1 MDLNLELDSLKK
13 SMHKRL
19 RKEKKSG
26 LKMLSCAR
34 NPLVIKSLTID
45 DVLASFERDFIVLA
59 RFSVSFP
66 SLLTEDIEPPKLEL
80 ALSIVEVIAIF

>member
-26 LKMLSCAR
+26 LKMRYLI
-34 NPLVIKSLTID
+34 LQQ
-45 DVLASFERDFIVLA
+45 
-59 RFSVSFP
+59 
-66 SLLTEDIEPPKLEL
+66 TEIRHICLM
-80 ALSIVEVIAIF
+80 F